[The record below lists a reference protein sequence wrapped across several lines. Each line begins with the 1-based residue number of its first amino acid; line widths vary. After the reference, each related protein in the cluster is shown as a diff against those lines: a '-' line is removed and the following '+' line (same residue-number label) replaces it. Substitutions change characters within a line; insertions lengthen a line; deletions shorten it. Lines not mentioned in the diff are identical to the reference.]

1 MGPEAG
7 ATAPAFRIAGEAF
20 PLAERVLRIGG
31 TPVRLSEVPYTPGHL
46 DRIVAARGLRE
57 RDWPYWL
64 EDWPATYALAE
75 VLDAEDPA
83 SFREPCLDLGCG
95 SGFMAAFLGA
105 RFGLRVFSCDFNP
118 DACRLAALNAAEAG
132 RRDGA
137 GAGVRGR
144 VFCADMGR
152 FPSRAA
158 FGLVLGGEMLYARE
172 NQGPI
177 LAFLS
182 AHLAP
187 DGAAWFADPGR
198 SAAEGFAGAA
208 DASGFAAAPRTIAS
222 RAAGRNVDVYKVVR
236 KTASAPSG
244 PAPN

>member
-7 ATAPAFRIAGEAF
+7 ATAPVFRVAGKVF
-20 PLAERVLRIGG
+20 PLAERILRIGG
-31 TPVRLSEVPYTPGHL
+31 TPVRLSEVPCTS
-46 DRIVAARGLRE
+46 DRIDQVVDARGLRE

-75 VLDAEDPA
+75 VLGGEDPS

-95 SGFMAAFLGA
+95 SGFMAAFLRT
-105 RFGLRVFSCDFNP
+105 RFGLHVFSCDFNA
-118 DACRLAALNAAEAG
+118 DACRLASLNAAAG
-132 RRDGA
+132 GPGGTGGRN
-137 GAGVRGR
+137 R

-158 FGLVLGGEMLYARE
+158 FGLVVGGEMLYARE

-187 DGAAWFADPGR
+187 EGTAWFADPGR

-208 DASGFAAAPRTIAS
+208 DASGFAATSRTFAS

-236 KTASAPSG
+236 KPAQALSG
-244 PAPN
+244 AAAN

>member
-1 MGPEAG
+1 MGPETG
-7 ATAPAFRIAGEAF
+7 ATAPVFRIAGKAF
-20 PLAERVLRIGG
+20 PLAERILRIGG
-31 TPVRLSEVPYTPGHL
+31 TPVRLAEVPYTSGRL
-46 DRIVAARGLRE
+46 DQVVEARGLRE

-75 VLDAEDPA
+75 VLCGEDPA

-95 SGFMAAFLGA
+95 SGFMAAFLRA
-105 RFGLRVFSCDFNP
+105 RFGIHVFSCDFNA
-118 DACRLAALNAAEAG
+118 DACRLASLNAAAARGPGGTGG
-132 RRDGA
+132 RN
-137 GAGVRGR
+137 R

-187 DGAAWFADPGR
+187 GGTAWFADPGR

-208 DASGFAAAPRTIAS
+208 DASGFAATSRTIDS
-222 RAAGRNVDVYKVVR
+222 QAAGRNVDVYKVVR
-236 KTASAPSG
+236 KSAQAPSRT
-244 PAPN
+244 APN